1 MQITI
6 SHDNQK
12 QTFQLDYF
20 PELTVGKITSLISR
34 AFGFKD
40 DILLTTNDNNILF
53 PDIKF
58 AELLLMNPDKYK
70 YLKIHLSKEHQ
81 PNAPALMNTNIPSSN
96 NNINNIGSYSTPVS
110 VTTSITNPPKLK
122 SNFEIKNPLQKEQ
135 SDIMANDNIQN
146 TNKDSSPYRMDKNL
160 HYMGFNEPQ
169 QQRTT
174 LSSGLNINIGLRNN
188 NKNNNN
194 TNNEENDPNDFMQHP
209 KVQMPPQKFVSDRFG
224 EEPLMGVTPTY
235 KPFKHQK
242 LGGIGQNTPPT
253 QHNELGAKME
263 YKKFNQLDPKTQTQP
278 LSNKFDLIDPSNL
291 NVKDKDIPTNSSNN
305 DLTNPTS
312 NYIFNSG
319 ELYSYETLKK
329 TTQKGNNNMPSTL
342 AMDDQQ
348 KPFHY
353 NTNINSNNNTSNI
366 PSHNVTAGVGGG
378 FGLPPTQ
385 KTDSNIFAEPQPTVH
400 KDEYKRFSS
409 EKRTYRTERTNLMT
423 NNNTGNNALGGG
435 IPATNVSTNQDEYQP
450 RQYQKYTQASS
461 ALDDMSTR
469 FPAEKFNRYSS
480 RPASSN
486 PNSVSGLNKD
496 MKEDNNN
503 AGMNFGSLGNK
514 MSLRAN
520 LGNMG
525 TMGDFNFDKKPPQQG
540 RSNKFEGQP
549 PLMKY
554 KPEMFKM
561 NMQMGNEEDNSAE

>member
-20 PELTVGKITSLISR
+20 PELTVGKISSLISR

-40 DILLTTNDNNILF
+40 DILLMTNDNNILF

-58 AELLLMNPDKYK
+58 AELLLVNPDKYK
-70 YLKIHLSKEHQ
+70 YLKIHLSKEQQ
-81 PNAPALMNTNIPSSN
+81 PSAPALMNTNIPSSN
-96 NNINNIGSYSTPVS
+96 TPTNNIGSYSTPVS
-110 VTTSITNPPKLK
+110 VTTSLTNPPKLK

-135 SDIMANDNIQN
+135 SDIMANNNIPS

-169 QQRTT
+169 QQRTA
-174 LSSGLNINIGLRNN
+174 LSSGLNMNIGLRNN
-188 NKNNNN
+188 NNNNNN

-224 EEPLMGVTPTY
+224 EEPLMGTTPTY

-242 LGGIGQNTPPT
+242 LGGIGQHTPPT
-253 QHNELGAKME
+253 QHNELGTKME

-291 NVKDKDIPTNSSNN
+291 NAQDKDIPTNSSNN

-348 KPFHY
+348 KSFHY

-366 PSHNVTAGVGGG
+366 PSHNVTAGVGSG

-385 KTDSNIFAEPQPTVH
+385 KTDSNLFAEPQPTVH

-409 EKRTYRTERTNLMT
+409 EKRTYRTERTNLMSNN
-423 NNNTGNNALGGG
+423 NNNTGNNSLGGG
-435 IPATNVSTNQDEYQP
+435 IPNTNVNTNQDEYQP

-461 ALDDMSTR
+461 ALDDISTR

-525 TMGDFNFDKKPPQQG
+525 TMGEFNFD
-540 RSNKFEGQP
+540 
-549 PLMKY
+549 
-554 KPEMFKM
+554 
-561 NMQMGNEEDNSAE
+561 

>member
-20 PELTVGKITSLISR
+20 PELTVGKIASLISH

-40 DILLTTNDNNILF
+40 DILLMTNDNNILF

-70 YLKIHLSKEHQ
+70 YLKIHLSKEQ
-81 PNAPALMNTNIPSSN
+81 LNAPVLMNTNIPNSN
-96 NNINNIGSYSTPVS
+96 TNNIGSYSTPVS
-110 VTTSITNPPKLK
+110 VTSSITNPPKLK
-122 SNFEIKNPLQKEQ
+122 SNFEIKNPLQKDQ
-135 SDIMANDNIQN
+135 SDIMANNNISN
-146 TNKDSSPYRMDKNL
+146 TNKDFPSYKFDKNL
-160 HYMGFNEPQ
+160 LNKDFTEPQ
-169 QQRTT
+169 QQRTN
-174 LSSGLNINIGLRNN
+174 LSSGMNMNIGLRNN
-188 NKNNNN
+188 N
-194 TNNEENDPNDFMQHP
+194 TNEDNDPNDFMQHP

-224 EEPLMGVTPTY
+224 EEPSTGSTPTY
-235 KPFKHQK
+235 KPFKNQK
-242 LGGIGQNTPPT
+242 IGGIGQHTPPT
-253 QHNELGAKME
+253 QHNEMGVKME
-263 YKKFNQLDPKTQTQP
+263 YKKFGQFEPKTQTQTF
-278 LSNKFDLIDPSNL
+278 SSKFDLIDPSNL
-291 NVKDKDIPTNSSNN
+291 NVKDKDIPTNTSNN
-305 DLTNPTS
+305 DLSNPSS

-329 TTQKGNNNMPSTL
+329 TTQKGNNNIPSSLT
-342 AMDDQQ
+342 MDDQQ

-353 NTNINSNNNTSNI
+353 NTNMNSNNTSNI
-366 PSHNVTAGVGGG
+366 PSHNVTASVGGG
-378 FGLPPTQ
+378 FGLPPAQ

-400 KDEYKRFSS
+400 KEEYKRFSS

-423 NNNTGNNALGGG
+423 NNPTGNNSLGGG
-435 IPATNVSTNQDEYQP
+435 IPSTNVNTNQDEYQP

-461 ALDDMSTR
+461 GLDDMSTR
-469 FPAEKFNRYSS
+469 FPTEKINRYSS

-486 PNSVSGLNKD
+486 PNSVSNLNKD
-496 MKEDNNN
+496 MKDDNNN
-503 AGMNFGSLGNK
+503 AGMNFASLGNK

-525 TMGDFNFDKKPPQQG
+525 TMGEFNFDKKPPQQG
-540 RSNKFEGQP
+540 RSNKFEAQP

-554 KPEMFKM
+554 KPDMFKM